1 LSEAAL
7 IRVKVRTILE
17 FKKIFGRGRFEVSLA
32 EDSTVGNFLG
42 ELTNTWGDELAIRL
56 FEPDVSKLLSHIGLM
71 VNGRSISLLQ
81 NMETVL
87 QDEDEILILPP
98 VGGG

>member
-1 LSEAAL
+1 L

-17 FKKIFGRGRFEVSLA
+17 FTKIFGQGHFEVSLA
-32 EDSTVGNFLG
+32 DGSTVGNFLE
-42 ELTNTWGDELAIRL
+42 ELINSWGDELASRL
-56 FEPDVSKLLSHIGLM
+56 FEPGGSKLLAHIGLM

-87 QDEDEILILPP
+87 QDEDEVLILPP

>member
-1 LSEAAL
+1 M

-17 FKKIFGRGRFEVSLA
+17 FTKIFGQRQFEVSLA
-32 EDSTVGNFLG
+32 EGSTVGHFITQ
-42 ELTNTWGDELAIRL
+42 LTNTWGDELANRL
-56 FEPDVSKLLSHIGLM
+56 LEPDGSKLLAHIGLM

-87 QDEDEILILPP
+87 HDEDEILILPP

>member
-1 LSEAAL
+1 M

-17 FKKIFGRGRFEVSLA
+17 FTKIFGQGRFEVSLA
-32 EDSTVGNFLG
+32 EGSTVGHFLA
-42 ELTNTWGDELAIRL
+42 ELTNTWGDELASRL
-56 FEPDVSKLLSHIGLM
+56 FEPDGSKLLGHIGLM

-87 QDEDEILILPP
+87 QDEDEILIPP

>member
-1 LSEAAL
+1 M
-7 IRVKVRTILE
+7 IRVKIRTILD
-17 FKKIFGRGRFEVSLA
+17 FTKIFGQRQFELSLA
-32 EDSTVGNFLG
+32 DGSTVGHLLA
-42 ELTNTWGDELAIRL
+42 ELTNTWGDELASRL
-56 FEPDVSKLLSHIGLM
+56 FEPDGSKLLTHIGLM

-87 QDEDEILILPP
+87 HDEDEILIFPP

>member
-1 LSEAAL
+1 M

-17 FKKIFGRGRFEVSLA
+17 FTKIFGQGRFEVSLA
-32 EDSTVGNFLG
+32 EGGNVGNLLE
-42 ELTNTWGDELAIRL
+42 ELTNTWGDELSTRL
-56 FEPDVSKLLSHIGLM
+56 FEPGRSKLLPHIGLM

-87 QDEDEILILPP
+87 HDEDEILILPP

>member
-1 LSEAAL
+1 M
-7 IRVKVRTILE
+7 IRVNIRTILE
-17 FKKIFGRGRFEVSLA
+17 FTQIFGQARFEVSLP
-32 EDSTVGNFLG
+32 EGSTVGNLLE
-42 ELTNTWGDELAIRL
+42 ELSNTWGDELATRL
-56 FEPDVSKLLSHIGLM
+56 FEPDRSKLLPHIGLM

-87 QDEDEILILPP
+87 QDGDQVLILPP

>member
-1 LSEAAL
+1 L

-17 FKKIFGRGRFEVSLA
+17 FTKIFGQRQFEVSLA
-32 EDSTVGNFLG
+32 GGSTVGNFLE
-42 ELTNTWGDELAIRL
+42 ELTNAWGDELTTRL
-56 FEPDVSKLLSHIGLM
+56 FEPDGSKLLSHIGLM

>member
-1 LSEAAL
+1 L

-17 FKKIFGRGRFEVSLA
+17 FTKIFSQERFEVSLA
-32 EDSTVGNFLG
+32 DGSTVGNFLE
-42 ELTNTWGDELAIRL
+42 ELINSWGDELASRL
-56 FEPDVSKLLSHIGLM
+56 FEPDRSKLLPHIGLM
-71 VNGRSISLLQ
+71 VNGRSIRLLQ

-87 QDEDEILILPP
+87 HDEDEVLILPP

>member
-1 LSEAAL
+1 MAL

-17 FKKIFGRGRFEVSLA
+17 FTKIFGQGRFEVSLA
-32 EDSTVGNFLG
+32 EGSTVGNFLT
-42 ELTNTWGDELAIRL
+42 ELTNTWGDELARRL
-56 FEPDVSKLLSHIGLM
+56 FEPDGSKLLAHIGLM

-87 QDEDEILILPP
+87 HDEDEILILPP

>member
-1 LSEAAL
+1 M

-17 FKKIFGRGRFEVSLA
+17 FTKIFGQRCFEVSLD
-32 EDSTVGNFLG
+32 EGSTVGDFLT
-42 ELTNTWGDELAIRL
+42 ELADTWGDGLANRL
-56 FEPDVSKLLSHIGLM
+56 FEPDRSKLLPHIGLM
-71 VNGRSISLLQ
+71 VNGRSIRLLQ

-87 QDEDEILILPP
+87 HDEDEILILPP

>member
-1 LSEAAL
+1 L

-17 FKKIFGRGRFEVSLA
+17 FTKIFGQRQFEVSLSA
-32 EDSTVGNFLG
+32 GSTVEDFLE
-42 ELTNTWGDELAIRL
+42 ELTHTWGDELATRL
-56 FEPDVSKLLSHIGLM
+56 FEPDRSKLLPHIGLM
-71 VNGRSISLLQ
+71 VNGRSIRLLQ

>member
-1 LSEAAL
+1 M

-17 FKKIFGRGRFEVSLA
+17 FTKIFGQGRFEVSLA
-32 EDSTVGNFLG
+32 EGSTVGHFLAD
-42 ELTNTWGDELAIRL
+42 LINTWGDELARRL
-56 FEPDVSKLLSHIGLM
+56 FEPDGSKLLAHIGLM

-87 QDEDEILILPP
+87 QDEDEVLILPP

>member
-1 LSEAAL
+1 M
-7 IRVKVRTILE
+7 IGVKVRTILE
-17 FKKIFGRGRFEVSLA
+17 FTRIFGRDRFEVTLA
-32 EDSTVGNFLG
+32 EGSTVGDLLE
-42 ELTNTWGDELAIRL
+42 ELLNTWGDELETRL
-56 FEPDVSKLLSHIGLM
+56 FEPDRFRLLPHIGLM
-71 VNGRSISLLQ
+71 VNGRSIGLLN

>member
-1 LSEAAL
+1 M

-17 FKKIFGRGRFEVSLA
+17 FIKIFGQGRFEVSLA
-32 EDSTVGNFLG
+32 EGSTIGHFL
-42 ELTNTWGDELAIRL
+42 EALANTWGDELTSRL
-56 FEPDVSKLLSHIGLM
+56 FEPDGSKLLSHIGLM
-71 VNGRSISLLQ
+71 VNGRSITMLQ

-87 QDEDEILILPP
+87 QDGDEVWILAP

>member
-1 LSEAAL
+1 
-7 IRVKVRTILE
+7 LE
-17 FKKIFGRGRFEVSLA
+17 FVQIFGQRRFEVSLA
-32 EDSTVGNFLG
+32 EGSTVGDLLE
-42 ELTNTWGDELAIRL
+42 ELTNTWGDELATRL
-56 FEPDVSKLLSHIGLM
+56 FEPDRSELLPHIGLM

-87 QDEDEILILPP
+87 HDGDEVLILPP

>member
-1 LSEAAL
+1 M

-17 FKKIFGRGRFEVSLA
+17 FTRIFGKRQFEVSLA
-32 EDSTVGNFLG
+32 DGSTVGYLLE
-42 ELTNTWGDELAIRL
+42 ELINTWGDELAARL
-56 FEPDVSKLLSHIGLM
+56 FDPDRSKLLPHIGLM
-71 VNGRSISLLQ
+71 VNGRSIRLLE

-87 QDEDEILILPP
+87 QDGDQVLILPP

>member
-1 LSEAAL
+1 M
-7 IRVKVRTILE
+7 IRIKVRTILE
-17 FKKIFGRGRFEVSLA
+17 FTRIFGQRQFEVSLSA
-32 EDSTVGNFLG
+32 GSTVGNFME
-42 ELTNTWGDELAIRL
+42 ELIHTWGDELATRL
-56 FEPDVSKLLSHIGLM
+56 FEPDRSRLLPHIGLM
-71 VNGRSISLLQ
+71 INGRSIRLLQ

>member
-1 LSEAAL
+1 M

-17 FKKIFGRGRFEVSLA
+17 FTRIFGQRQFEVSLA
-32 EDSTVGNFLG
+32 DGSTVGNFLE
-42 ELTNTWGDELAIRL
+42 ELTNTWGDELATRL
-56 FEPDVSKLLSHIGLM
+56 FEPDRSKLLPHIGLM

-87 QDEDEILILPP
+87 QDRDEILILPP

>member
-1 LSEAAL
+1 MAL

-17 FKKIFGRGRFEVSLA
+17 FTKIFGQGRFEVSLA
-32 EDSTVGNFLG
+32 DSSTVGNFLA
-42 ELTNTWGDELAIRL
+42 ELTNTWGDELASRL
-56 FEPDVSKLLSHIGLM
+56 FEPDGSKLLAHIGLM